1 MKNLKF
7 SLVIRRHRRQF
18 THDPMTGT
26 LRDGLSGKLPD
37 SFMMITKRIF
47 TWVAL
52 TLACGAGLSGTA
64 VGVVVMD
71 QIGDATVYNFETQPG
86 PIASQLFPDFPDYD
100 CAVLDDFTVT
110 TDYLTITR
118 IAALFSA
125 QAGFSSFLSVQ
136 SYTVYIF
143 SAANLAT
150 GNLTANVACVMQRT
164 DEGVSVVEINHS
176 DQYGLVNL
184 VVNFALPAAG
194 TYWVGVTPKSSVP
207 EDNFFLLNN
216 GATGAVTPGN
226 ANAQLA
232 NPGLGFGVG
241 PLSSLNVDAA
251 YAVTVVPE
259 PAAITLWI
267 IGSCGLLCRRRRA
280 RHETHHA

>member
-1 MKNLKF
+1 
-7 SLVIRRHRRQF
+7 
-18 THDPMTGT
+18 
-26 LRDGLSGKLPD
+26 
-37 SFMMITKRIF
+37 
-47 TWVAL
+47 
-52 TLACGAGLSGTA
+52 
-64 VGVVVMD
+64 
-71 QIGDATVYNFETQPG
+71 
-86 PIASQLFPDFPDYD
+86 
-100 CAVLDDFTVT
+100 
-110 TDYLTITR
+110 
-118 IAALFSA
+118 
-125 QAGFSSFLSVQ
+125 
-136 SYTVYIF
+136 VYIF

-216 GATGAVTPGN
+216 GDTGAVTPGN